1 MTSPVT
7 FILIALAIYSSIF
20 LGTPASMPL
29 RNFLVIFAVAVISFA
44 CYSVTAKNRYANLF
58 AEVLEIVNHEALKE
72 VGEDKLFTDAM
83 NGMLKDLDKHS
94 AFIANSRFREFTEDL
109 EQEFGGV
116 GMYVDIDPETKMLMV
131 LAPMPNTPAY
141 EAGIQ
146 VGDLIV
152 SIAGKTTFD
161 KSRTETVKELRGPV
175 GETVDIEVRRGDDTL
190 FKTLTRAKI
199 PIESA
204 HGRFR
209 KADGT
214 WNFFLENH
222 PKIGYIWL
230 NQFGELTGD
239 ETRAALRSLPDDV
252 AGLVLDLRSNPGGLL
267 DKAVE
272 ICDMFLEADLPIV
285 RIKGRGKSL
294 LREYTSTAGTELSND
309 LPICIL
315 VDRYSASAS
324 EIVSGCL
331 QDHGRAILIGEQSYG
346 KGTVQD
352 IIPIQYNKSL
362 LKLTTASYWRPSNR
376 HIDRNDELAIKNQI
390 WGVQPDKGF
399 AFEMSEEEL
408 IENLRQRN
416 AKDFGGLPPEPQ
428 EESEDPQDAEA
439 PEGKPE
445 NVDSDT
451 MDNSNDDQP
460 SLKVPHVD
468 RPLMKAIEYIKSRA
482 IKKTAA

>member
-1 MTSPVT
+1 
-7 FILIALAIYSSIF
+7 
-20 LGTPASMPL
+20 MPL

-44 CYSVTAKNRYANLF
+44 CYSVTAKNQYANLF
-58 AEVLEIVNHEALKE
+58 AEVLEIVNNEALEE
-72 VGEDKLFTDAM
+72 VGEEKLFTSAM
-83 NGMLKDLDKHS
+83 DGMLKDLDVHS
-94 AFIANSRFREFTEDL
+94 SFISDSGFREFKEDL

-116 GMYVDIDPETKMLMV
+116 GIYVRMDPETETLMV
-131 LAPMPNTPAY
+131 LATKPNTPAF

-146 VGDLIV
+146 AGDLIV
-152 SIAGKTTFD
+152 AIAGEPTVG
-161 KSRTETVKELRGPV
+161 KSRGEAVGELRGPV
-175 GETVDIEVRRGDDTL
+175 GEAVDIEVRRGDDTL

-204 HGRFR
+204 HGDFR

-214 WNFFLENH
+214 WNFFLKDNPEV
-222 PKIGYIWL
+222 GYIWL
-230 NQFGELTGD
+230 NQFGEMTGD
-239 ETRAALRSLPDDV
+239 ETRAALRSMPDDV

-294 LREYTSTAGTELSND
+294 IREYTSTAGTELSSD

-315 VDRYSASAS
+315 IDRNSASAS

-376 HIDRNDELAIKNQI
+376 HIDRNDKLAIQTKV
-390 WGVQPDKGF
+390 WGVQPDEGF
-399 AFEMSEEEL
+399 AFEMSEDEM
-408 IENLRQRN
+408 IENLLQRN
-416 AKDFGGLPPEPQ
+416 SKDFGGLLPKPQEEGAEEPQ
-428 EESEDPQDAEA
+428 ETEATTNESQEAGGDEVDDPNA
-439 PEGKPE
+439 
-445 NVDSDT
+445 
-451 MDNSNDDQP
+451 DQP
-460 SLKVPHVD
+460 KLKVPHVD
-468 RPLMKAIEYIKSRA
+468 RPLMKAIEYIQSRSL
-482 IKKTAA
+482 KKAAA

>member
-1 MTSPVT
+1 
-7 FILIALAIYSSIF
+7 
-20 LGTPASMPL
+20 MPL

-58 AEVLEIVNHEALKE
+58 AEVLEIVNKEALEE
-72 VGEDKLFTDAM
+72 VSEDKLFTSAM
-83 NGMLKDLDKHS
+83 DGMLKDLDRHS
-94 AFIANSRFREFTEDL
+94 SFISDGFQEFKEDL

-116 GMYVDIDPETKMLMV
+116 GIYVRMDPETETLIV
-131 LAPMPNTPAY
+131 LATKPNTPAY
-141 EAGIQ
+141 EAGILA
-146 VGDLIV
+146 GDLIV
-152 SIAGKTTFD
+152 SIAG
-161 KSRTETVKELRGPV
+161 EPTVSKPRGEAVGKLRGPV
-175 GETVDIEVRRGDDTL
+175 GEAVDVEIRRGDDTL

-204 HGRFR
+204 HGDFR

-214 WNFFLENH
+214 WNFFLKDNPEV
-222 PKIGYIWL
+222 GYIWL
-230 NQFGELTGD
+230 NQFGELTGE

-285 RIKGRGKSL
+285 RTKGRGKSL
-294 LREYTSTAGTELSND
+294 IHEYTSTAGTELSND
-309 LPICIL
+309 FPICIL
-315 VDRYSASAS
+315 IDRNSASAS

-331 QDHGRAILIGEQSYG
+331 QDYGRAILIGEQSYG

-376 HIDRNDELAIKNQI
+376 HIDRNDKLAIKNQI

-399 AFEMSEEEL
+399 AFELSEEEL
-408 IENLRQRN
+408 LENLRQRN
-416 AKDFGGLPPEPQ
+416 AKDFGGLLPELPGTLP
-428 EESEDPQDAEA
+428 EEGA
-439 PEGKPE
+439 PDEPKETGKP
-445 NVDSDT
+445 SDGEQNDGNT
-451 MDNSNDDQP
+451 MDKPNPDQP
-460 SLKVPHVD
+460 TLKVPHVD
-468 RPLMKAIEYIKSRA
+468 RPLLKAIEYIKSRA
-482 IKKTAA
+482 MKKAAA

>member
-1 MTSPVT
+1 
-7 FILIALAIYSSIF
+7 
-20 LGTPASMPL
+20 MPL

-58 AEVLEIVNHEALKE
+58 AEVLEIVNKEALEK
-72 VGEDKLFTDAM
+72 VGEDKLFTNAM
-83 NGMLKDLDKHS
+83 DGMLKDLDKHS
-94 AFIANSRFREFTEDL
+94 SFISDGFREFKEDL
-109 EQEFGGV
+109 KQEFGGV
-116 GMYVDIDPETKMLMV
+116 GIYVRMDPETETLMV
-131 LAPMPNTPAY
+131 LATKPNTPAY
-141 EAGIQ
+141 EAGVQ
-146 VGDLIV
+146 AGDLIV
-152 SIAGKTTFD
+152 SIAGEPTVG
-161 KSRTETVKELRGPV
+161 KSRGEAVEELRGPV
-175 GETVDIEVRRGDDTL
+175 GEAVNIEVRRGDDTL

-204 HGRFR
+204 HGDFR

-214 WNFFLENH
+214 WNFFLKDNPEV
-222 PKIGYIWL
+222 GYIWL
-230 NQFGELTGD
+230 NQFGEMTGD
-239 ETRAALRSLPDDV
+239 ETRAALRSMPDDV

-294 LREYTSTAGTELSND
+294 IREYTSTAGTELAND

-315 VDRYSASAS
+315 IDRNSASAS

-352 IIPIQYNKSL
+352 LIPIQYNKSL

-399 AFEMSEEEL
+399 AFEMPEEEL
-408 IENLRQRN
+408 LENLRQRS
-416 AKDFGGLPPEPQ
+416 AKDFGGLLPEFQGTLP
-428 EESEDPQDAEA
+428 EEGVRDESKET
-439 PEGKPE
+439 GKPDDGE
-445 NVDSDT
+445 QNDGNT
-451 MDNSNDDQP
+451 MDKPNADQP
-460 SLKVPHVD
+460 TLKVPHVD

-482 IKKTAA
+482 MKKAAA

>member
-1 MTSPVT
+1 
-7 FILIALAIYSSIF
+7 
-20 LGTPASMPL
+20 
-29 RNFLVIFAVAVISFA
+29 VIFAVAVISFA

-58 AEVLEIVNHEALKE
+58 AEVLEIVDKEALADI
-72 VGEDKLFTDAM
+72 GEEKLFTNAM
-83 NGMLKDLDKHS
+83 DGMLKEMDEHS
-94 AFIANSRFREFTEDL
+94 SFISDNGFRVFKEDL

-116 GMYVDIDPETKMLMV
+116 GMYVGTDPETETLMV

-152 SIAGKTTFD
+152 SIAGKKTAG
-161 KSRTETVKELRGPV
+161 KSRTEAVKELRGPV
-175 GETVDIEVRRGDDTL
+175 GETVDLEVRRGDDTL

-204 HGRFR
+204 HGDSR
-209 KADGT
+209 KPDGT
-214 WNFFLENH
+214 WNFFLKDNPEV
-222 PKIGYIWL
+222 GYIRL
-230 NQFGELTGD
+230 SQFGEMTAD
-239 ETRAALRSLPDDV
+239 EIRAALRSLPDN
-252 AGLVLDLRSNPGGLL
+252 ATGLILDLRANPGGLL
-267 DKAVE
+267 DIAAE
-272 ICDMFLEADLPIV
+272 ICDMFLESNLPIV
-285 RIKGRGKSL
+285 RIKGRNKVLIS
-294 LREYTSTAGTELSND
+294 EYTSTTGMEFPSD
-309 LPICIL
+309 LPVCIL
-315 VDRYSASAS
+315 IDRYSASAS
-324 EIVSGCL
+324 EIVAGCL
-331 QDHGRAILIGEQSYG
+331 QDHERAILIGQQSYG